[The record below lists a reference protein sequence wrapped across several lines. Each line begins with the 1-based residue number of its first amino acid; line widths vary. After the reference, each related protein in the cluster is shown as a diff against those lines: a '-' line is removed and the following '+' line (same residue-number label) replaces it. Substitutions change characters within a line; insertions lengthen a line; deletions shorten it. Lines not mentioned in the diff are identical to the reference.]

1 MMKNLTKDTW
11 QMIRQ
16 NLGSVLLFELLCRGV
31 GVLVYLRLADRG
43 IRLALHMTGDSYLTA
58 GNLGR
63 FLSRPGTLA
72 VLLVLAAVGVLFL
85 LFATAGLIT
94 AFQGSACDQK
104 LTLFSVLAGAL
115 EKLRGGMS
123 RGIWRLAV
131 PTLAGGVWL
140 HLILLVRVFTHV
152 RPVNFVLMEIADSPA
167 LSLGAAG
174 VLLVGLALVLPLAF
188 LHFEYLAGRHTSR
201 ESRAKSRRRMK
212 AHGPQVLLSLTAG
225 VLAAAAG
232 TAAVYLAGVF
242 TAAVFVTLF
251 VPGRLALAVMLVAA
265 ERIEQV
271 ALLGGSMGV
280 NVLCLGIL
288 AVFYSRDGSGPGE
301 SPVQPG
307 HGSGPGENPVQP
319 GHGSGPE
326 KHRRLSGGRASMDSR
341 SRRRVTR
348 FFCLTVLML
357 AVYLADLARN
367 RFPISGELMEDIQI
381 TAHRGG
387 SRRAPENTLA
397 ALLAAE
403 EDMADYAE
411 IDVQMTADGVVVLA
425 HDRSLKRVAGISRT
439 VASLEWAE
447 LSRLDV
453 GSWFSPAYA
462 GERIP
467 TLEEVLEFSEGRL
480 RLNIE
485 LKQTGGDRGLAG
497 KVAELVRSYG
507 YEEQCVITSA
517 RLEDLVQV
525 KEAAPELKT
534 GYVIPAAYGD
544 YYSMDAVDFISIR
557 QSFVNQALVEKLHSQ
572 GKEVHVWT
580 VNQPKDMER
589 LRLLGVDNLIT
600 DDPVLARETLYRE
613 ETAETVLEY
622 LGMVFESCC

>member
-1 MMKNLTKDTW
+1 
-11 QMIRQ
+11 MIRQ

-31 GVLVYLRLADRG
+31 GVPVYLRFADRG

-58 GNLGR
+58 GNLAR

-72 VLLVLAAVGVLFL
+72 VFLVLAAVGVLFL
-85 LFATAGLIT
+85 LFETAGLIT

-140 HLILLVRVFTHV
+140 HLFLLVRVFTHV

-242 TAAVFVTLF
+242 AAAVFVTLF
-251 VPGRLALAVMLVAA
+251 VPGRLALAVMFLAA

-288 AVFYSRDGSGPGE
+288 AVFYSRDGSE
-301 SPVQPG
+301 
-307 HGSGPGENPVQP
+307 PGENPIQP
-319 GHGSGPE
+319 AHGSGPE

-411 IDVQMTADGVVVLA
+411 IDVQLTADGVVVLA

-485 LKQTGGDRGLAG
+485 LKQTGGDRVLAG

-507 YEEQCVITSA
+507 YEEQCVITST

-525 KEAAPELKT
+525 KQAAPELKT

-544 YYSMDAVDFISIR
+544 YYSMEAVDFISIR